1 MPPERWQKMSTAK
14 KQKSIRIST
23 LNKVAGMMHIPQNT
37 LREHYLGTVSQLIE
51 HDPAGFAR
59 DLSFDA
65 DQLNFFLSDRAR
77 SAGIIKALVQEEKEK
92 DKVLQK
98 EREKKAKEEKKKKTE
113 PAPEP
118 PKKELPAPEVPVT
131 QKEPAEKKSPAKT
144 QSTLFDGF

>member
-1 MPPERWQKMSTAK
+1 MSVAK

-37 LREHYLGTVSQLIE
+37 LREQYLGTVSQLIE
-51 HDPAGFAR
+51 HDPADFAR

-77 SAGIIKALVQEEKEK
+77 SAAVIKSLLQEEKEK
-92 DKVLQK
+92 EKELQK
-98 EREKKAKEEKKKKTE
+98 EQQKELLQKKKKEKNKKTE
-113 PAPEP
+113 PVPEKEEP
-118 PKKELPAPEVPVT
+118 PVAEPVAEPE
-131 QKEPAEKKSPAKT
+131 EKKAPAKT